1 MRSVVRH
8 MQSAPRDDGEMWFG
22 TRYATINDEPRFEAT
37 VGRASTFDEASSDR
51 LRARSDVTI

>member
-1 MRSVVRH
+1 